1 MCIMK
6 GQDLLIL
13 GAAGLAAYYFI
24 PEVKQGVNDAVRK
37 VAPAPIVAAYDTGS
51 VIRAWTNTFSDVYNR
66 AVHILPFIEN
76 EVNPTRTSLVNTI
89 TQNITPAVS
98 NPTRTSLL
106 GTLGYG
112 GGVR

>member
-24 PEVKQGVNDAVRK
+24 PEVKQGVNNAVRA
-37 VAPAPIVAAYDTGS
+37 VAPAPIVAAYDTGN
-51 VIRAWTNTFSDVYNR
+51 VIRAWTNTFTDVYNR
-66 AVHILPFIEN
+66 AARILPVIE
-76 EVNPTRTSLVNTI
+76 PI
-89 TQNITPAVS
+89 AI

-106 GTLGYG
+106 NTLEGSWG
-112 GGVR
+112 GGAR

>member
-1 MCIMK
+1 MK

-51 VIRAWTNTFSDVYNR
+51 MLRSWTNTLTDVYNR
-66 AVHILPFIEN
+66 AVSIMPVIEPIAI
-76 EVNPTRTSLVNTI
+76 NPTGTSLLNTI
-89 TQNITPAVS
+89 TQGIE
-98 NPTRTSLL
+98 PTNKTTSVW
-106 GTLGYG
+106 
-112 GGVR
+112 GVIR